1 MNEFIV
7 LLLSIAFIFGLVL
20 GWYSGNKD
28 LTKETRFYSSYKVE
42 EGKTNL
48 ILPSV
53 FLTVTET
60 YTDTMGNL
68 KRKESRYKVGHREY
82 LSLSLEDIQT
92 EGGRVD
98 ITGLASYTEA
108 SGATT
113 VIISE
118 PYEIDDRYG
127 NPHLQY
133 KD

>member
-7 LLLSIAFIFGLVL
+7 LLLSIAFIIGLVL

-42 EGKTNL
+42 AGKTNL

>member
-42 EGKTNL
+42 AGKTNL

-98 ITGLASYTEA
+98 ITGLASYTEE

-127 NPHLQY
+127 NPHLQI